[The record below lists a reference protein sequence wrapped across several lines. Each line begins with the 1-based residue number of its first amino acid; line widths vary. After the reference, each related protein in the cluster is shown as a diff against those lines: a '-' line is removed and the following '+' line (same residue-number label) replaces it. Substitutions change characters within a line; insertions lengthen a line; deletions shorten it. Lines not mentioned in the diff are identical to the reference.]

1 MNCGAGVAVT
11 RFCVVLSFW
20 WRYGSGESRWSRCG
34 SVGSVVCGGS
44 GGLRVCVCCSCCGGS
59 GCCSGGTCAKEKRG
73 ENSGGEFVGLRL
85 LLLVLVLG
93 AVGVDGLF
101 VLARSAN

>member
-11 RFCVVLSFW
+11 SFCVVLSFW
-20 WRYGSGESRWSRCG
+20 WRY
-34 SVGSVVCGGS
+34 GS

-59 GCCSGGTCAKEKRG
+59 GCCGGTCAKEKRG

-93 AVGVDGLF
+93 AVGVDSLF
-101 VLARSAN
+101 VLTRSAN